1 MLTRTAALQHLHS
14 PPKQRLLLSD
24 RLCHCGWGQL
34 GGGWISHAR
43 QRLRLRRLQSSRTG
57 AVPVALRPL
66 TSPEDARLL
75 ANTRPAELGL
85 VTTVNAAS
93 CDTQDQANISVYSA
107 CSPESMRRC
116 QTGSEDG
123 CAPQS
128 VREHAMQE
136 PQLVLRRLTLNET
149 VWRIC
154 SVKHDS
160 CGTASWS
167 MRSKRVAV

>member
-1 MLTRTAALQHLHS
+1 MV
-14 PPKQRLLLSD
+14 
-24 RLCHCGWGQL
+24 
-34 GGGWISHAR
+34 AR
-43 QRLRLRRLQSSRTG
+43 GNWAVDGS
-57 AVPVALRPL
+57 AVPDSGCA
-66 TSPEDARLL
+66 
-75 ANTRPAELGL
+75 
-85 VTTVNAAS
+85 
-93 CDTQDQANISVYSA
+93 SVYAAA
-107 CSPESMRRC
+107 CARPEAVPGSD
-116 QTGSEDG
+116 GSESG
-123 CAPQS
+123 YAPQS